1 TDSSTFGPTPPT
13 PPAHST
19 MRSHRS
25 SPLPPLLLLSASAGA
40 GDRIQASPPAADATP
55 ATLAPA
61 TSTAC
66 ASAAKP
72 CAAPT
77 SSTVTDFPRLVRD
90 VLDGRAPRALRFA
103 EPGTLFEL
111 GGEIDHVREASP
123 DGGERQAQR
132 ARSGQAR
139 YRLHQ
144 PEIIVRSGQ
153 VRFDQRDYPY
163 HGN

>member
-1 TDSSTFGPTPPT
+1 T
-13 PPAHST
+13 
-19 MRSHRS
+19 
-25 SPLPPLLLLSASAGA
+25 LLPLLLLSASAGA
-40 GDRIQASPPAADATP
+40 GDRIQASPPSADAIA
-55 ATLAPA
+55 ATFAPA

-77 SSTVTDFPRLVRD
+77 SSTVTDFARLVRD
-90 VLDGRAPRALRFA
+90 VLDGRTPRTLRFA
-103 EPGTLFEL
+103 ETGTLFEL

-139 YRLHQ
+139 YRVHQ
-144 PEIIVRSGQ
+144 PEIVIRSGH
-153 VRFDQRDYPY
+153 VRFDQREYPY
-163 HGN
+163 H